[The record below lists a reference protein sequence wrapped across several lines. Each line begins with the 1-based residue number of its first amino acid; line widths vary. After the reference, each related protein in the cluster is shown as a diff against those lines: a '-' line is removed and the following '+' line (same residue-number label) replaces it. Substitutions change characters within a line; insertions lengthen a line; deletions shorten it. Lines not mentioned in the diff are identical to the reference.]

1 MIYDIFHEN
10 GIEYFSAIPFSEC
23 RLISEELLSR
33 RGIEKEKIK
42 SAVLFLVPYYV
53 DDGVERG
60 ISVYA
65 RAKDYHIFFDEFYKK
80 NIPLLEEHYGAR
92 FYGFADK
99 SAISEVGAAAKAGLG
114 IIGDNFLIINEK
126 YGSFVFIGELLTEC
140 SVEEL
145 GFQKKE
151 EYKVEGC
158 LHCGA
163 CKKSCPMS
171 EGFGCL
177 SALTQR
183 KGEFTKEEE
192 DFILR
197 HGYSWGCD
205 ICSLVCPYTKKAVER
220 KISTPIKFFRED
232 RMISPSSKEIE
243 EMEKSEFNLRAF
255 SWRGRKTI
263 VRNLKLFEE
272 KSIQEAKDADK

>member
-1 MIYDIFHEN
+1 MIFDIFREN

-23 RLISEELLSR
+23 HIISEELLSR
-33 RGIEKEKIK
+33 RGIEKQKIR
-42 SAVLFLVPYYV
+42 SAVMFLVPYYV
-53 DDGVERG
+53 CDGVERG

-65 RAKDYHIFFDEFYKK
+65 RAKDYHIFFDDFYKK
-80 NIPLLEEHYGAR
+80 NIPLLEECYGAH

-145 GFQKKE
+145 GFKRHD
-151 EYKVEGC
+151 EYKAEGC

-163 CKKSCPMS
+163 CKKNCPMS
-171 EGFGCL
+171 EGLGCL
-177 SALTQR
+177 SAITQK
-183 KGEFTKEEE
+183 KGELTKEEE
-192 DFILR
+192 KLILR
-197 HGYSWGCD
+197 YGYSWGCD
-205 ICSLVCPYTKKAVER
+205 ICSLVCPYTKKAIQNGV
-220 KISTPIKFFRED
+220 STPIKFFSED
-232 RMISPSSKEIE
+232 RIISPSSKEIE

-272 KSIQEAKDADK
+272 NSIQEAKDADK